1 MKRQF
6 SFEVKSVGDEGTF
19 TGLAS
24 TYGGVDLGGD
34 TIMPGAF
41 TKTIAEKHGQ
51 VPLLMGHDTGS
62 PIGLATLTDSP
73 QGLVVKGELVLE
85 ADGAKSAY
93 ALLKKGVIR
102 GLSIGYDTVKSTMA
116 GGVRQLSE
124 LKLWEI
130 SLTAFPMNPE
140 AMVTAVKSS
149 NEDEIR
155 QFRRVLQ
162 ECSKSF
168 PLP

>member
-6 SFEVKSVGDEGTF
+6 QFEVKSIGAEGTF

-24 TYGGVDLGGD
+24 TYGNVDLGSD
-34 TIMPGAF
+34 MVMPGAF
-41 TKTIAEKHGQ
+41 TKTLAEKCGQ
-51 VPLLMGHDTGS
+51 VPLLMGHDTAS

-73 QGLVVKGELVLE
+73 QGLMVRGELVLE
-85 ADGAKSAY
+85 ADGALSAY

-102 GLSIGYDTVKSTMA
+102 GLSIGYDSVKATMV

-130 SLTAFPMNPE
+130 SLTAFPMNE
-140 AMVTAVKSS
+140 MATVTSVKS
-149 NEDEIR
+149 EEADQVLR
-155 QFRRVLQ
+155 FRRVLA
-162 ECSKSF
+162 ECKGR
-168 PLP
+168 L

>member
-6 SFEVKSVGDEGTF
+6 QFELKSIGEEGTF

-24 TYGGVDLGGD
+24 TYGNTDLGGD
-34 TIMPGAF
+34 MVMPGAF
-41 TKTIAEKHGQ
+41 TKTLAEKRGQ
-51 VPLLMGHDTGS
+51 VPLLMGHNTAS
-62 PIGLATLTDSP
+62 PIGLATLTDSAA
-73 QGLVVKGELVLE
+73 GLMVKGELVLE

-130 SLTAFPMNPE
+130 SLTPFAMNE
-140 AMVTAVKSS
+140 MATVTAVKST
-149 NEDEIR
+149 EEADQVLR
-155 QFRRVLQ
+155 FRRVLA
-162 ECSKSF
+162 ECKRSF
-168 PLP
+168 

>member
-6 SFEVKSVGDEGTF
+6 QFEIKSVGDEGTF
-19 TGLAS
+19 SGLAS
-24 TYGGVDLGGD
+24 TYGNVDLGGD
-34 TIMPGAF
+34 MIMPGAF
-41 TKTIAEKHGQ
+41 TKTLAEKGGQ
-51 VPLLMGHDTGS
+51 VPLLMGHNNNS

-73 QGLVVKGELVLE
+73 RGLVVRGELVLE

-102 GLSIGYDTVKSTMA
+102 GLSFGYDAVKAIRA

-140 AMVTAVKSS
+140 AMVTAVKS
-149 NEDEIR
+149 EHDAEAEQIR
-155 QFRRVLQ
+155 SFRRVLA
-162 ECSKSF
+162 ECSSQF
-168 PLP
+168 